1 MDSPGGIEMPETARD
16 VFLGLSRELN
26 GNLRALAA
34 AMENGP
40 PPTALVER
48 SRAEAEAALGRLRSL
63 APAEAG
69 LREDIAKV
77 ANHLDLFLTLADS
90 IGAVPALSR
99 KLLAHLLEEQIEIT
113 AGAAAASPS
122 VGLAPASVRGGGA
135 APAALP
141 GGRRPLTVGSLI
153 GR

>member
-1 MDSPGGIEMPETARD
+1 MPEAARD
-16 VFLGLSRELN
+16 VLLGLSRQLN
-26 GNLRALAA
+26 DNLRALSA

-40 PPTALVER
+40 PPAALVER
-48 SRAEAEAALGRLRSL
+48 TRAEAEAALGRLRSL
-63 APAEAG
+63 ATGEATLG
-69 LREDIAKV
+69 EDVAKV

-90 IGAVPALSR
+90 IGAAPALSH

-113 AGAAAASPS
+113 AAVAGGSPQ
-122 VGLAPASVRGGGA
+122 VGLALAPARGGA
-135 APAALP
+135 EPAPLP